1 MGKISEALK
10 KAADDRLIRMDK
22 EIQHSYIVKVDPA
35 ITKNLNIDPH
45 VVAFTDPLSPVSEQY
60 KILRTNLLSLSAPA
74 KPIKT
79 IGITSAVDNEGKT
92 LTGLNLSITFAHDLN
107 NRTVLFIDA
116 DMRKS
121 RVQKVL
127 GIDKIDAGLSDYLQD
142 NGTTLDNVLI
152 KTGIPNLTL
161 LPAGKSTKNPA
172 ELLSSNKM
180 KELLKTVKTNFDYI
194 IIDLPPVMPVTDPC
208 VIGSMID
215 GMLMVIKAGRT
226 QRQLVIH
233 ARNLLQQAKVKI
245 LGYVMTHIEY
255 HLPQYLYRYM

>member
-1 MGKISEALK
+1 MGKITDALK
-10 KAADDRLIRMDK
+10 KAAEDRLTRMDK
-22 EIQHSYIVKVDPA
+22 EIQHSYIVKVDPS
-35 ITKNLNIDPH
+35 ITKNLKIDPH

-60 KILRTNLLSLSAPA
+60 KILRTNLLSLSSPT

-79 IGITSAVDNEGKT
+79 IGITSAVDNEGKS
-92 LTGLNLSITFAHDLN
+92 LTGLNLSITFAHELN
-107 NRTVLFIDA
+107 NRSVLFLDA

-142 NGTTLDNVLI
+142 GITLDNILI
-152 KTGIPNLTL
+152 KTGIPNLTV

-180 KELLKTVKTNFDYI
+180 KELLKTVKMNFDYI

-208 VIGSMID
+208 VIGTLID
-215 GMLMVIKAGRT
+215 GMIMVIKAGKT
-226 QRQLVIH
+226 QRQLVTH